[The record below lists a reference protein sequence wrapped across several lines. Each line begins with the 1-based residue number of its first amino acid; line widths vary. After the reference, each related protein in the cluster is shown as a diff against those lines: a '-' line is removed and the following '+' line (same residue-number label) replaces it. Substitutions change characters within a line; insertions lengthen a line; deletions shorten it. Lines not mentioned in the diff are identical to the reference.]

1 MYKIEKVLNHNAII
15 VTDSEKSHDYLIL
28 GKGVGFGKKVN
39 EKTEARVGDAV
50 YSLQESTER
59 GDPKELVNSIEP
71 VYLEIANEVLNE
83 AERVFQDIDR
93 SVIFPMADHIEF
105 AVKRIQKKEQI
116 SNPLTDDIRILFHME
131 FKAAQSIRAILKK
144 RVNIEIDDDEIGY
157 IALHIHSAIRDEK
170 VSQAMQMARAVRECI
185 SMVEQEVGR
194 PIDVMSLSY
203 NRLMNHVRNM
213 VARALSGEKLKL
225 NMNDYMSIKFP
236 KAFETARYICEQ
248 VGRSLKCTLSDVE
261 IGYLAMHIERVAC
274 DELENKE

>member
-1 MYKIEKVLNHNAII
+1 MYKIEKVLNHNAMI
-15 VTDSEKSHDYLIL
+15 VTDPENHQGYLIL

-194 PIDVMSLSY
+194 PIYVMSLSY
-203 NRLMNHVRNM
+203 NVRTD
-213 VARALSGEKLKL
+213 VVEK
-225 NMNDYMSIKFP
+225 SQ
-236 KAFETARYICEQ
+236 EE
-248 VGRSLKCTLSDVE
+248 VS
-261 IGYLAMHIERVAC
+261 
-274 DELENKE
+274 